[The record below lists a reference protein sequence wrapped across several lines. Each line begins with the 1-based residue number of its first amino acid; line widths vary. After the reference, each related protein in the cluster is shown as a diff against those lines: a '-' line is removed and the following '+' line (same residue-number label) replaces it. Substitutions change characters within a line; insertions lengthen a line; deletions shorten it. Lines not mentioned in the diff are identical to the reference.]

1 MLKRHYK
8 TLLLIVIGVLMGV
21 AATVFIQ
28 PNTALS
34 DASNSPMTERKIL
47 FWYDPMYP
55 ATKFDKPGPSPFMDM
70 DLVPKYADEG
80 GNDALGVTINP
91 TQTQNLGLR
100 TDVATMGQ
108 LHYRQDLPANVNFN
122 QYQYHTLQARAS
134 GFVEKTY
141 PLAVGDYVQAGDA
154 LVDVTVTDWV
164 AAQSEYLT
172 LLSHNASATLL
183 NGVRDRLYLAGMSNE
198 LIEQLKRTKQI
209 QSYITIRAP
218 QNGVL
223 TSFDIRNGM
232 TLNKSATIATIEGID
247 PVWVVASLPESLSA
261 LLNEHSVLTV
271 SSRALP
277 GQSFVVKDW
286 QILADAQSATR
297 TLSLRLTVDNPNH
310 TLKPGMTATVQL
322 ATTSDDY
329 VLVPSQAIIDTGL
342 EQRVITQDRDGHF
355 IPKTVSIYAESQGQ
369 TALLS
374 GLAVG
379 EKVVTSGLFLIDS
392 EANINGALERM
403 RQTQA
408 TQTLQHT
415 DHQHEAQ

>member
-8 TLLLIVIGVLMGV
+8 TLLLIVIGVLLGV
-21 AATVFIQ
+21 AAMVFIQ

-34 DASNSPMTERKIL
+34 DASNPPMTERKIL

-80 GNDALGVTINP
+80 GDDALGVTINP

-122 QYQYHTLQARAS
+122 QYQYHTIQARAS

-297 TLSLRLTVDNPNH
+297 TLSLRLIVDNPNH

-374 GLAVG
+374 GLTVG

-403 RQTQA
+403 RQTPA

>member
-28 PNTALS
+28 PNTALTE
-34 DASNSPMTERKIL
+34 ASNPPMTERKIL

-80 GNDALGVTINP
+80 GDDALGVTINP

-122 QYQYHTLQARAS
+122 QYQYHTIQARAS

-374 GLAVG
+374 GLTVA

-403 RQTQA
+403 RQTPA

>member
-8 TLLLIVIGVLMGV
+8 TLLLIVIGVLLGG

-34 DASNSPMTERKIL
+34 DASNPPMTERKIL

-80 GNDALGVTINP
+80 GDDALGVTINP

-122 QYQYHTLQARAS
+122 QYQYHTIQARAS

-247 PVWVVASLPESLSA
+247 PVWVVASLPESLSG